1 MVKEKQLGKNR
12 LGKGILLSV
21 LAGII
26 VFAAL
31 SFSSDIRQ
39 VGRAL
44 SEFKWGYIGIIL
56 PLAAGNYIIRFC
68 KWEYY
73 LRQLS
78 IRIGLWESA
87 GIFFSGLSMS
97 VTPGKLGEIFKSF
110 LLQGLNGTPVS
121 KSVPVVF
128 TERATDV
135 LGLLILA
142 MVSISAF
149 PDVNKALMIVPAFFL
164 AAGIILLRWKAAS
177 NLILNF
183 CRRLPVLHKF
193 SSGLQTSYESAYT
206 LLGSRNLIM
215 GSILSVASWGCECLA
230 VYVVFKG
237 FNMDASVALSVFV
250 FSFSSLLG
258 AVSFIP
264 GGLIV
269 TEGSFAG
276 LLIIAGFSKAL
287 AGSATVI
294 WRLCTLW
301 FAMFIGILAL
311 FFFRRMQNR
320 KVVVGQPVSSYTIKT
335 RA

>member
-12 LGKGILLSV
+12 LGKVILLSV

-26 VFAAL
+26 VFAVL

-39 VGRAL
+39 VGQAL
-44 SEFKWGYIGIIL
+44 AEFKWGYIGIIL

-73 LRQLS
+73 LRQLH

-87 GIFFSGLSMS
+87 GIFLSGLSMS

-110 LLQGLNGTPVS
+110 LLQDLNGTPVS

-128 TERATDV
+128 AERATDA

-142 MVSISAF
+142 TVSITAL
-149 PDVNKALMIVPAFFL
+149 PDVNKALMIIPAFLL
-164 AAGIILLRWKAAS
+164 AAGIILLRWRRGS
-177 NLILNF
+177 RRIIGF
-183 CRRLPVLHKF
+183 CGRLPVLGKI
-193 SSGLQTSYESAYT
+193 SNQLQTSYDSAYT
-206 LLGSRNLIM
+206 LMSPKSLIV
-215 GSILSVASWGCECLA
+215 GSILSVASWGFECLA
-230 VYVVFKG
+230 AYVVFKG
-237 FNMDASVALSVFV
+237 LGMDTGLPLSVLV
-250 FSFSSLLG
+250 WSFSLLLG

-269 TEGSFAG
+269 TEGSLAG
-276 LLIIAGFSKAL
+276 LLVIAGFSKAL

-294 WRLCTLW
+294 TRLCTLW
-301 FAMFIGILAL
+301 FAVAIGVFAL
-311 FFFRRMQNR
+311 FIFKWRQSR
-320 KVVVGQPVSSYTIKT
+320 KVVVVQPVS
-335 RA
+335 